1 MSFFGFDTSLP
12 SRDRA
17 GERED
22 AAVLGGGLGASAQE
36 DVEVYTWG
44 EEAYDDLADR
54 LQEDGDDFNQDT
66 FGDEEIDNQFDFMG
80 QTAAQASVP
89 PQQQQQQRAKSGR
102 NEDKFKSSNLD
113 DFWGAPNSGFGQSG
127 GLGEFFLL
135 PPSLFLLTISVSLL
149 QEKSCYPSL
158 LFCNY
163 FLNRS

>member
-22 AAVLGGGLGASAQE
+22 AAGLGGGLGASAQE

-89 PQQQQQQRAKSGR
+89 PQQQQQQQAKSGR
-102 NEDKFKSSNLD
+102 NEDKFKSSNLMI
-113 DFWGAPNSGFGQSG
+113 SGS
-127 GLGEFFLL
+127 
-135 PPSLFLLTISVSLL
+135 S
-149 QEKSCYPSL
+149 
-158 LFCNY
+158 
-163 FLNRS
+163 